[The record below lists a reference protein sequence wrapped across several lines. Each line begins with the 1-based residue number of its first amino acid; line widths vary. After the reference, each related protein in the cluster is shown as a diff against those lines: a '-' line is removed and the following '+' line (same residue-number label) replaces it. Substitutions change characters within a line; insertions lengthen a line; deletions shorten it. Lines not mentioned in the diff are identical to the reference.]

1 MAAASSEGSRSP
13 LVDNNSLISPETPV
27 TRADNAIYSRTSS
40 ISSSTREIWPELLV
54 SKPGT
59 PYESIKLSKFCMHN

>member
-1 MAAASSEGSRSP
+1 MAAANSEGSRSP
-13 LVDNNSLISPETPV
+13 VVDNNSISSPETPV
-27 TRADNAIYSRTSS
+27 AKADNVIYSRTSS
-40 ISSSTREIWPELLV
+40 ISSSNREIWPELLV